1 MSEEIDKLS
10 DEDLADK
17 VMDEFRNEGVDEY
30 VHHAAES
37 KGGLGSTIEKVL
49 GKIGVTSE
57 RIERIFNVDS
67 EGCGCGSRKKFLNNL
82 FPHFNKYKDNPNKE
96 KKE

>member
-10 DEDLADK
+10 DEDLADR
-17 VMDEFRNEGVDEY
+17 VMGEFRDEGVDEY

-67 EGCGCGSRKKFLNNL
+67 EGCGCGARKKFLNNL
-82 FPHFNKYKDNPNKE
+82 FPHFKKYKDDPNKE
-96 KKE
+96 KKD